1 MLRYVFIFGLTLL
14 STVLLSGCRSSTE
27 PAVSGPL
34 EITSEPVNEIISVS
48 PDSLLPEKNPQY
60 TIDYSNLK
68 LKGVN
73 LGSLKYYY
81 PTPIYYVE
89 VDKEFNIALKDS
101 FSVVIKNCKS
111 GYNWKVDLG
120 SIDAGYYKW
129 INSEVEFSRTEKNIN
144 PDSSINYKFIFNS
157 LKKGK
162 GYICFIEQ
170 NQKGEI
176 SSNESHG
183 LIIGYTIEPL
193 ENIFVNVDNISWI
206 YNSEKGAGSSVSV
219 KITGTTNVYRLRAM
233 TYGDGLISAM
243 EIPVQ
248 NNNFEAEVPVAFSHE
263 EGITLKTNTE
273 LIIYGTVGLPIVV
286 QLKNPKNLDDVS
298 YLKLNQKI

>member
-1 MLRYVFIFGLTLL
+1 MLLLTILF
-14 STVLLSGCRSSTE
+14 SSCHNNIESVNT
-27 PAVSGPL
+27 GPL
-34 EITSEPVNEIISVS
+34 EITSESVNEIISVF

-73 LGSLKYYY
+73 LGTLKYYY
-81 PTPIYYVE
+81 PTPKYNLE

-111 GYNWKVDLG
+111 NYNWKVDLG
-120 SIDAGYYKW
+120 NIDAGYYKW
-129 INSEVEFSRTEKNIN
+129 TNSEVELSRIEKSVNQ
-144 PDSSINYKFIFNS
+144 DSSTNYKFTFNS

-170 NQKGEI
+170 NQKGES

-183 LIIGYTIEPL
+183 LIVGYTIDAL
-193 ENIFVNVDNISWI
+193 ENIIFNVESINWI
-206 YNSEKGAGSSVSV
+206 YNTKKGSGSSVSV
-219 KITGTTNVYRLRAM
+219 KLTGTTNVYRLRAM
-233 TYGDGLISAM
+233 TYGDGIMSAM

-248 NNNFEAEVPVAFSHE
+248 NNTFEAETPVAFTHVD
-263 EGITLKTNTE
+263 GITLKTNTE
-273 LIIYGTVGLPIVV
+273 LILYGTVGLPIVI

-298 YLKLNQKI
+298 YPKWNRIN